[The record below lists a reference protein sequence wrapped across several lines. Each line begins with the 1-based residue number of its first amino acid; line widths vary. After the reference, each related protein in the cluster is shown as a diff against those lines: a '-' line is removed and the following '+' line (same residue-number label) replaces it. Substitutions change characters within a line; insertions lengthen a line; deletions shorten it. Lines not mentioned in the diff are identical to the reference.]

1 MAADPSNFERAVS
14 LLSVLGL
21 GGVLTYLGNRYVAR
35 KNAEP
40 AMANAAVAER
50 KTTLEEIQYIVERH
64 EIELRRLEEELEE
77 SRAAH
82 KTSRSLLRL
91 ALQHIGLLRRDMRNA
106 GVEPPNLPEQLSS
119 ESLPWDLN
127 MYD

>member
-1 MAADPSNFERAVS
+1 MADATLFEKVVS
-14 LLSVLGL
+14 VVGVLGV
-21 GGVLTYLGNRYVAR
+21 GGILTYFGNRYSAK

-40 AMANAAVAER
+40 AMANVAIADR
-50 KTTLEEIQYIVERH
+50 KVTLEEIQFIVQRH

-91 ALQHIGLLRRDMRNA
+91 ALQHIGLLRRDMRA
-106 GVEPPNLPEQLSS
+106 VGMEPPALPDALSS
-119 ESLPWDLN
+119 EQLPWDLN

>member
-1 MAADPSNFERAVS
+1 
-14 LLSVLGL
+14 
-21 GGVLTYLGNRYVAR
+21 VAR

-106 GVEPPNLPEQLSS
+106 GVEPPSLPEQLSS